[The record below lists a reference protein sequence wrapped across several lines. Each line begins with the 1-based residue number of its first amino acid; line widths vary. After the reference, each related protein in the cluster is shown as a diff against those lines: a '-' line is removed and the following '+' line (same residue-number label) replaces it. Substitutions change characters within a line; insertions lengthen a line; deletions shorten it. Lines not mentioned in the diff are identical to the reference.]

1 MLEPGLMSRRH
12 SPVCPTGEIA
22 NEEGTIM
29 VASNT
34 ENMEQAL
41 RTLTMDEIDA
51 VSGGFG
57 FLVGAAIFAAGA
69 ALGFA
74 VTTEVQRQ
82 IGDFPQGGCS
92 CG

>member
-1 MLEPGLMSRRH
+1 LNLLIKPRNGRDSWSIPLRPNPAR
-12 SPVCPTGEIA
+12 
-22 NEEGTIM
+22 TIM

-41 RTLTMDEIDA
+41 RPLKMDEIDA

-57 FLVGAAIFAAGA
+57 FLVGAAIFAAGV

-82 IGDFPQGGCS
+82 VGDFPQGGCS